1 MIGFT
6 MSSDYSTFGAIEN
19 GKYTATFVSPGKSG
33 KLKSN
38 WILAGNDEEYN
49 GQLNVSPQAG
59 KNYGTP
65 YKNGIYIHSTNQSGY
80 AGITAWSSE
89 GSPYNAISTGCLLLA
104 PRDFRTMN
112 KTMSGLKSFIVRVVR

>member
-1 MIGFT
+1 MP
-6 MSSDYSTFGAIEN
+6 SVSVV
-19 GKYTATFVSPGKSG
+19 GKYFALRSHFCGRFLAYIRNFVY
-33 KLKSN
+33 LCT
-38 WILAGNDEEYN
+38 LF
-49 GQLNVSPQAG
+49 PQAG